1 MPRGGRVGR
10 VGVGWKKCS
19 LCVCNF
25 CLSVPVACPA
35 TQKAAVY
42 VQRLEWRDWLVG
54 YLASG
59 VVVVVFTG
67 MVPLVEWQYGCT
79 LLVGRWPEAF
89 PCARQVRYYRSTR
102 ILCGMAAR
110 VGSALGTNAASPL
123 SPLHVLVEG

>member
-1 MPRGGRVGR
+1 MQCGGCVGR
-10 VGVGWKKCS
+10 VGVGLEKCS

-35 TQKAAVY
+35 TQKVAVY

-54 YLASG
+54 YLTSG

-79 LLVGRWPEAF
+79 LLVGRWSEAF
-89 PCARQVRYYRSTR
+89 SRSRQGRWFRSTR
-102 ILCGMAAR
+102 TLCGMAAR
-110 VGSALGTNAASPL
+110 VGSALCTNVASPL
-123 SPLHVLVEG
+123 SHPHVLVEG